1 MKTASHIARI
11 LLGLIFTVFG
21 LNGFLH
27 FIPLPFPADVAGQF
41 MGALFVSHYYVAVF
55 AVQVAG
61 GILLLSNRF
70 VPLALTL
77 LGPGRRVV
85 AFKADL
91 SNRTEIDRLVSAAFG
106 HFGSIDIL
114 VNNAGVEKKAPFWA
128 VTEEGGD
135 SRFERPAG
143 RVMAVG
149 NPPVPALWPIWRV
162 LIGGPVL
169 QQIRFASPNHL
180 RSIRAHRNA
189 CMRLR

>member
-1 MKTASHIARI
+1 MK
-11 LLGLIFTVFG
+11 LLGKVALVTGGSQGIGRGVA
-21 LNGFLH
+21 LRLARDS
-27 FIPLPFPADVAGQF
+27 ADIVVAYR
-41 MGALFVSHYYVAVF
+41 SHPEEAKETSAEIEAY
-55 AVQVAG
+55 
-61 GILLLSNRF
+61 
-70 VPLALTL
+70 
-77 LGPGRRVV
+77 GRRVV

-149 NPPVPALWPIWRV
+149 NPPLPALWPIWRV
-162 LIGGPVL
+162 LIGGPVV

-180 RSIRAHRNA
+180 RSIRVHQ
-189 CMRLR
+189 CPGEIGK

>member
-1 MKTASHIARI
+1 MK
-11 LLGLIFTVFG
+11 LLGKVALVTGGSQGIGRGVALRLARDG
-21 LNGFLH
+21 
-27 FIPLPFPADVAGQF
+27 ADVVVAYR
-41 MGALFVSHYYVAVF
+41 SHPEETKETSAEIEAY
-55 AVQVAG
+55 
-61 GILLLSNRF
+61 R
-70 VPLALTL
+70 
-77 LGPGRRVV
+77 RRVV

-135 SRFERPAG
+135 SRFERPAR

-149 NPPVPALWPIWRV
+149 NPPLPALWPIWRV
-162 LIGGPVL
+162 LIDGPVV

-180 RSIRAHRNA
+180 RSIRVHQ
-189 CMRLR
+189 CPGEIGK

>member
-1 MKTASHIARI
+1 LIHETTWKSGACYRRKSGHRPGNALRLARDSADIVVAYRSHSEEAKETSAEIEA
-11 LLGLIFTVFG
+11 
-21 LNGFLH
+21 
-27 FIPLPFPADVAGQF
+27 
-41 MGALFVSHYYVAVF
+41 Y
-55 AVQVAG
+55 
-61 GILLLSNRF
+61 
-70 VPLALTL
+70 
-77 LGPGRRVV
+77 GRRVV

-149 NPPVPALWPIWRV
+149 NPAVRTPRCRRC
-162 LIGGPVL
+162 G
-169 QQIRFASPNHL
+169 RFGAF
-180 RSIRAHRNA
+180 
-189 CMRLR
+189 